1 MLADQCLTPDSNRT
15 RVTHSWRFRQISANT
30 IYMYYMSSFFPRTV
44 TTRNSLP
51 SAIADA
57 HVLVSFKH
65 GLSNLTTLV
74 LLTFLS
80 FSFHSKPSTI
90 TRCIEVECDCANVSC
105 RSREANLRRRKNLS
119 TATIL
124 IATLNR
130 LGRNKTRDQR
140 PGPGTKIRDQILS
153 AENGY

>member
-1 MLADQCLTPDSNRT
+1 
-15 RVTHSWRFRQISANT
+15 
-30 IYMYYMSSFFPRTV
+30 MYYMSSFFPRTV

-105 RSREANLRRRKNLS
+105 RSREVNLRRRKNLS

-124 IATLNR
+124 TTTLNR
-130 LGRNKTRDQR
+130 FISGSCFPPNCYFLFLTVLIFPVLFQF
-140 PGPGTKIRDQILS
+140 
-153 AENGY
+153 